1 MELCRLCGEQLPQKF
16 RRVIFSPS
24 FKVFKQLSEVL
35 NHSPCENDSL
45 SRYVCYP
52 CFNKLNKLEK
62 IDYDLENKLKAL
74 EAEKS
79 SILQE
84 LRYKHGLHSSR
95 QVSTS
100 TFKTSTGI
108 SSDHNSVSLPTSS
121 KVLAT
126 PTKCT
131 TRTKRTIVHTPT
143 PRKFKVQVTPRKII
157 SAAPSSRKRLGHLL
171 LSPLK
176 AKVSYRGQNDQ
187 KVRSRIIKEKGLY
200 GVVVGLVRGNK
211 PEVILNKLLKSKGFK
226 EKAFKTITKYVK
238 EECRLLCGKKDA
250 SVLRG
255 NSPDCLASVD
265 FQEIATELRKRAPG
279 FSQLLSDIMNTTEP
293 VALVSSAAILLHHRN
308 RNMSLIH
315 HVVGQLLEHGGA
327 TDETKDLLAYLGLS
341 VGRSSTQKKHT
352 LLVNRQKEKIE
363 ETIIRQVHQSS
374 IRYKMEK
381 TKEMVALLE
390 EKDVTDTCSSSQ
402 FTSSSLLQTSQG
414 SAIFHPYF
422 DVKFST
428 KNENQGIVV
437 AKSSMSYDTVDSYK
451 SSCTAPQTNQLSPL
465 NIFTSIGVIH
475 CPAVSMFSC
484 FEVSPNSGV
493 VQSNS
498 KSTRYYG
505 EKYASR
511 LEAQLQESDI
521 QPAFD
526 VIGDNLDILKSTSS
540 MTKEKQRKSFH
551 WFLLV
556 GLQRRVLVPSLPDD
570 KPKHDIL
577 TLPNHSFLPSSEEIK
592 IFESNM
598 VHHILKVLT
607 KHVGCLK
614 PFTECVPKYIAHPFI
629 EQTSKRS
636 TYFILDLMDKNE
648 NLHDDMISILEYIH
662 QKYIAHTS
670 GENAEVIERKV
681 FGGDVLTNERAYTAQ
696 LAMLNCETNYHK
708 LGGIIHRPEGLHRM
722 MNFLLFIYQ
731 EFYKPSSSFEQGTLF
746 QLRNVIHRVD
756 VTGKERVVEAFRAHF
771 AFVEDALDAFILGAA
786 MDVMGLEDINGSP
799 QQFNP
804 NTLSLFSAEDQFS
817 WFKKL
822 AEAIIDKHINLQ
834 DSTDL
839 QEMTQASAERDT
851 QDILIKNMF
860 DPMLKQYE
868 CTCRKKYKTLGYFK
882 RHLEK
887 EHNWQFP
894 TETVHDTQNTDKIAV
909 WRASFMKTALI
920 LRDTCDAYKMG
931 DGDRIF
937 MNAKLEMLCASVA
950 GHTKYQL
957 WLWRMMAYEQAVLSP
972 KKAMEYKWNTTA
984 NISGTVDGNIPN
996 DNLVELCVQLI
1007 KKKLKE
1013 QGANFTLKSAQ
1024 TTALAC
1030 QIQEE
1035 LKENIRQ
1042 QLCKKAAGKSRTRS
1056 DKSADI
1062 ALMLN
1067 EVISGG
1073 LFKNIPGRQFEN
1085 FKNFK
1090 GVFEKVNLHKLHLW
1104 ISKHKEIASY
1114 EMI

>member
-1 MELCRLCGEQLPQKF
+1 MREIRLFSCNVKIVRIGWSQIQHPIIRDRMFRKCEDMPTEESKILTTLISTLPSTSSARTREGARIGSVPRKSVTQGLLHHDKEEIFEEPETTEMLNPFNFVRIFASQGFSVRNTPHKPLADYATKTVAKF
-16 RRVIFSPS
+16 SLVQRFDSEPMKI
-24 FKVFKQLSEVL
+24 QLS
-35 NHSPCENDSL
+35 
-45 SRYVCYP
+45 
-52 CFNKLNKLEK
+52 FINKMA
-62 IDYDLENKLKAL
+62 I
-74 EAEKS
+74 
-79 SILQE
+79 
-84 LRYKHGLHSSR
+84 
-95 QVSTS
+95 
-100 TFKTSTGI
+100 KTMYH
-108 SSDHNSVSLPTSS
+108 DSVSLPTSS

-126 PTKCT
+126 PTKST

-226 EKAFKTITKYVK
+226 EKAFKTIKKYVK

-265 FQEIATELRKRAPG
+265 FQKIATELRKRAPG

-308 RNMSLIH
+308 QNMSLIH

-327 TDETKDLLAYLGLS
+327 TDE
-341 VGRSSTQKKHT
+341 
-352 LLVNRQKEKIE
+352 
-363 ETIIRQVHQSS
+363 
-374 IRYKMEK
+374 
-381 TKEMVALLE
+381 
-390 EKDVTDTCSSSQ
+390 
-402 FTSSSLLQTSQG
+402 
-414 SAIFHPYF
+414 
-422 DVKFST
+422 
-428 KNENQGIVV
+428 
-437 AKSSMSYDTVDSYK
+437 
-451 SSCTAPQTNQLSPL
+451 
-465 NIFTSIGVIH
+465 
-475 CPAVSMFSC
+475 
-484 FEVSPNSGV
+484 
-493 VQSNS
+493 
-498 KSTRYYG
+498 
-505 EKYASR
+505 
-511 LEAQLQESDI
+511 
-521 QPAFD
+521 
-526 VIGDNLDILKSTSS
+526 KSTSS

-648 NLHDDMISILEYIH
+648 NLHDDMISILEHIH

-786 MDVMGLEDINGSP
+786 MDVMGLENINGSP

-817 WFKKL
+817 WLKKL

-894 TETVHDTQNTDKIAV
+894 TETVHDTQHTDKIAV

-920 LRDTCDAYKMG
+920 LRDTCNAYKMG

-937 MNAKLEMLCASVA
+937 LNAKLEMLCASVA

-984 NISGTVDGNIPN
+984 NISGTVDGHIPN

-1042 QLCKKAAGKSRTRS
+1042 QLSKKAAGKSRTRS